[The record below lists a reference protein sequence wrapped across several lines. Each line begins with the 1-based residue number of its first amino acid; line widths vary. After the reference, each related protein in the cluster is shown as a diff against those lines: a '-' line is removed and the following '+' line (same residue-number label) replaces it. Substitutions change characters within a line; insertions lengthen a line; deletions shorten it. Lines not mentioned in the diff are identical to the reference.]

1 MCSSGAEAILIAVSG
16 RSAAWQQKPLTQFN
30 CCPNLGFQNDHFC
43 LNYQYQNNCIHI
55 FTIAFLVTPSY
66 VMSNTGLHSFKKK
79 LKNRLL
85 NRHIAVSRKGFSRKF
100 VNNIMHIF
108 RLGHLP
114 LLFRVGTLSELGK
127 SYADVKPRSSWQ
139 KLSLHFV
146 LKDIELTLETLSS
159 LLWLR

>member
-1 MCSSGAEAILIAVSG
+1 MVCSSGAEAILIAVLG
-16 RSAAWQQKPLTQFN
+16 RSAARQQKPLTQFN

-43 LNYQYQNNCIHI
+43 LDYQNNCILI

-66 VMSNTGLHSFKKK
+66 VMSNTGLHSFEKN

-100 VNNIMHIF
+100 DNNIMHIF

-114 LLFRVGTLSELGK
+114 LFFRVETLSELGK
-127 SYADVKPRSSWQ
+127 PYADVKPRSS
-139 KLSLHFV
+139 
-146 LKDIELTLETLSS
+146 
-159 LLWLR
+159 